1 MDPEKWSRFDENAS
15 KEQIMELL
23 AAVVS
28 NCDEGLNGMK
38 TDCWTDLYRME
49 INIEGGQQS
58 RHSVLQS
65 DRFTIGEAT

>member
-15 KEQIMELL
+15 KEQVMELL

-38 TDCWTDLYRME
+38 IDC
-49 INIEGGQQS
+49 
-58 RHSVLQS
+58 
-65 DRFTIGEAT
+65 

>member
-15 KEQIMELL
+15 KEEVMEFP

-38 TDCWTDLYRME
+38 TDC
-49 INIEGGQQS
+49 
-58 RHSVLQS
+58 
-65 DRFTIGEAT
+65 

>member
-1 MDPEKWSRFDENAS
+1 MDPEKWSRLDENAS
-15 KEQIMELL
+15 KEEVMEFP

-38 TDCWTDLYRME
+38 TDCWTDLYRMGVY
-49 INIEGGQQS
+49 IEGGKQS

>member
-38 TDCWTDLYRME
+38 TDC
-49 INIEGGQQS
+49 
-58 RHSVLQS
+58 
-65 DRFTIGEAT
+65 